1 VDVRR
6 FAHWRAARERP
17 FVTAFTSRA
26 TRVEEAV
33 IVSAVRTPVGTVG
46 GIFVEVP
53 ATTLGAIVVE
63 EAIRRAGIDADQVEE
78 VLMGNV
84 LQAGLGQNPARQAA
98 LGANLSTAVP
108 AMTVNKVCGSGLK
121 TVALAAQ
128 AIRLGDAECLVAG
141 GMENMSRA
149 PYLMD
154 SGRYGYRLGH
164 GQLVDVI
171 IRDGLWCAFTD
182 CHMGITAEN
191 VAKEWEVSRADQ
203 DGFAVASQRKAG
215 DAIKAGR
222 FKDEIVPVPIARRKV
237 TVLVDT
243 DEHPRPATTL
253 DVLSGLRSA
262 FTKDG
267 SVTAGNASGIND
279 GAAAMVVMSASRAKA
294 QGLTPLARIRS
305 YASAGVEPRIMGI
318 GPVSAARKA
327 MEKAG
332 VGVRDVD
339 LFELNEA
346 FAAQSVAVCREL
358 AVPEDRVNVNG
369 GAIALGHPI
378 GASGTRILTTLLF
391 EMARRDVELGIAAM
405 CIGGGQGIAMVVNR
419 I

>member
-1 VDVRR
+1 M
-6 FAHWRAARERP
+6 
-17 FVTAFTSRA
+17 
-26 TRVEEAV
+26 EEAV

-78 VLMGNV
+78 ILMGNV

-128 AIRLGDAECLVAG
+128 AIRLGDAECMVAG

-222 FKDEIVPVPIARRKV
+222 FKDEIVPVPVARRKE

-267 SVTAGNASGIND
+267 TVTAGNASGIND

-318 GPVSAARKA
+318 GPVPAARKA
-327 MEKAG
+327 MDKAG

-358 AVPEDRVNVNG
+358 AVREDRVNVNG

-378 GASGTRILTTLLF
+378 GASGTRILTTLLY

-405 CIGGGQGIAMVVNR
+405 CIGGGQGIAMVVER
-419 I
+419 A

>member
-1 VDVRR
+1 M
-6 FAHWRAARERP
+6 
-17 FVTAFTSRA
+17 
-26 TRVEEAV
+26 EEAV

-46 GIFVEVP
+46 GVFVEVP

-78 VLMGNV
+78 LLMGNV

-128 AIRLGDAECLVAG
+128 AIRLGDAECMVAG

-191 VAKEWEVSRADQ
+191 VAKEWEVTRADQ
-203 DGFAVASQRKAG
+203 DGFALASQQKAG

-222 FKDEIVPVPIARRKV
+222 FKDEIVPVPVARRKE

-294 QGLTPLARIRS
+294 QGLSPLARIRS

-318 GPVSAARKA
+318 GPVPAARKA
-327 MEKAG
+327 MDKAG

-378 GASGTRILTTLLF
+378 GASGTRILTTLLY

-405 CIGGGQGIAMVVNR
+405 CIGGGQGIAMVIDR
-419 I
+419 S

>member
-1 VDVRR
+1 M
-6 FAHWRAARERP
+6 
-17 FVTAFTSRA
+17 
-26 TRVEEAV
+26 EEAV

-46 GIFVEVP
+46 GVFVEVP
-53 ATTLGAIVVE
+53 APTLGAIAVE
-63 EAIRRAGIDADQVEE
+63 EAIRRAGIDAEQVDE

-98 LGANLSTAVP
+98 VGAKLPTAIP

-121 TVALAAQ
+121 TVVLAAQ
-128 AIRLGDAECLVAG
+128 AIRLGDAACIVAG

-154 SGRYGYRLGH
+154 KGRYGYRLGD
-164 GQLVDVI
+164 GQLIDVI

-191 VAKEWEVSRADQ
+191 VATEWEVSRADQ
-203 DGFAVASQRKAG
+203 DALAFASQQKAG
-215 DAIKAGR
+215 EAIKAGR
-222 FKDEIVPVPIARRKV
+222 FKDEIVAVPVKRRKE
-237 TVLVDT
+237 TVLVDI
-243 DEHPRPATTL
+243 DEHPRPDTTL
-253 DVLSGLRSA
+253 NVLSSLRSA

-267 SVTAGNASGIND
+267 TITAGNASGIND
-279 GAAAMVVMSASRAKA
+279 GAAAMVVMSASRATA
-294 QGLTPLARIRS
+294 EGLTPLARIRS
-305 YASAGVEPRIMGI
+305 YASAGVEPRIMGM
-318 GPVSAARKA
+318 GPVPAARKA
-327 MEKAG
+327 MEKAH
-332 VGVRDVD
+332 VTVRDID

-378 GASGTRILTTLLF
+378 GASGTRILTTLLY
-391 EMARRDVELGIAAM
+391 EMARRDVSLGLAGM
-405 CIGGGQGIAMVVNR
+405 CIGGGQGIAMVVER
-419 I
+419 A